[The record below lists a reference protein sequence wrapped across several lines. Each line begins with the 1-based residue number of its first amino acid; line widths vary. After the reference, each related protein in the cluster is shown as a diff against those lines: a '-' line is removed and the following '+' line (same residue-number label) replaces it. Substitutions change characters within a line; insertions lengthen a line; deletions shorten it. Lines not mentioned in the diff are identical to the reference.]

1 MSMPARPKIY
11 HITHVDN
18 LPGIV
23 GGGGLLSD
31 RRIIEAGGPAVA
43 IGMSRIKHRR
53 LNLPVPCHPIGSV
66 GDYVPF
72 NFCPRSVMLSAI
84 WYANNP
90 DLVYKLGQS
99 MIVHLEADA
108 LRAIEWA
115 GSLGRGWA
123 ISLQNAG
130 TAYAEFRCTASGL
143 RELDWPAIRSNDFRQ
158 TEVKEKKQA
167 EFLMHHEFP
176 WELVER
182 IGVRSGAVRD
192 RVTAAIAAGS
202 YQPPV
207 SIQPGWYFPA
217 GGAER

>member
-99 MIVHLEADA
+99 MIVHPEADA

-130 TAYAEFRCTASGL
+130 RAYADFRCAASGL
-143 RELDWPAIRSNDFRQ
+143 RELDWSAIQSNNFQ
-158 TEVKEKKQA
+158 HEEVKERKQA
-167 EFLMHHEFP
+167 EFLLHQGFP
-176 WELVER
+176 WALVER
-182 IGVRSGAVRD
+182 IGVHSSTVRD
-192 RVTAAIAAGS
+192 KAAAAISTAPHRPARRDS
-202 YQPPV
+202 ADLV
-207 SIQPGWYFPA
+207 LLA